1 MESEGAER
9 LRRGLSNLR
18 MGALLSLIAYATMP
32 ILLLTI
38 LLFLVILLTV
48 ALAAA
53 VITYLMALCFFLRSI
68 GHLRSFDAKLGMG
81 RTGVMLQLAGF
92 IVMVIGLLVLASTP
106 IPSGPH
112 PVPGGG
118 MTMEEE
124 ISRTF
129 ARLKGVVLTGVIISL
144 AGGLLFGRMLM
155 GLGRVE
161 GLDGFR
167 TAAILYA
174 VAFMLSAISFVL
186 ALFIEGPPYFPIPAL
201 ISLATPFIFSAAV
214 VINIVAMIL
223 IYTCSGRGLR
233 SIESSRSAPPAIGQS
248 QPAGSP

>member
-1 MESEGAER
+1 
-9 LRRGLSNLR
+9 
-18 MGALLSLIAYATMP
+18 
-32 ILLLTI
+32 
-38 LLFLVILLTV
+38 
-48 ALAAA
+48 
-53 VITYLMALCFFLRSI
+53 
-68 GHLRSFDAKLGMG
+68 
-81 RTGVMLQLAGF
+81 
-92 IVMVIGLLVLASTP
+92 
-106 IPSGPH
+106 
-112 PVPGGG
+112 
-118 MTMEEE
+118 
-124 ISRTF
+124 
-129 ARLKGVVLTGVIISL
+129 
-144 AGGLLFGRMLM
+144 M

-167 TAAILYA
+167 TAGILYT
-174 VAFMLSAISFVL
+174 VALMLSAISFVL